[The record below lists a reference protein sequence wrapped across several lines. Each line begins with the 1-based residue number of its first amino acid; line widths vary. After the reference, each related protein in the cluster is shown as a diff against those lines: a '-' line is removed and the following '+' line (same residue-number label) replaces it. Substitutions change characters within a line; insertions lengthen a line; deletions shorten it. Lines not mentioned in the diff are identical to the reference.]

1 MNLAARRN
9 CEGRRLDSA
18 FRWVGISVR
27 IAVPKKAAC
36 LEGAWIDDILLEG
49 DGSRTALHLGR
60 PVTLDELRL
69 LVDGEQ
75 ERLRAAGLVGGGTL
89 AVRMPPSLACVVT
102 MLAGWRTGAQVA
114 LLDHRLTTY
123 EVGKAIARL
132 TPQLVAEPVEEVS
145 GRLRGFFDV
154 TTRITPLHGG
164 RPAGSA
170 DALLQLSSGSTG
182 PSKVIGRTVGS
193 LLAELDRYAQLDG
206 FTRRGERTV
215 VLASVVHV
223 LGLVGGLLHG
233 LASGAEV
240 VLPGTQTV
248 DGVLRAVAAGD
259 APTTL
264 LGVPSQTALLAAHRT
279 PPRLPQLR
287 RMIVGGELVGA
298 DVRERFTRRYDAEL
312 GVMYGM
318 TEVGVIATDL
328 TGSTAP
334 GLTPAP
340 GMKVRVD
347 EGQILLGLPRTPYV
361 GPADP
366 TRFVDGWL
374 RTKDAGSLDA
384 AGLLTVHGRLDAQ
397 VSVGGLKVDLAEV
410 EEVLTSLPGVTGAVV
425 VHGAGIEAFVSVT
438 GQEAGD
444 GLAALLAARLAPYKR
459 PRAVHTLS
467 EIPRTVT
474 GKPVRNADVLRAAV
488 RAAASAGG
496 SETGPGSDPAHL
508 EPDSALA

>member
-1 MNLAARRN
+1 M
-9 CEGRRLDSA
+9 
-18 FRWVGISVR
+18 
-27 IAVPKKAAC
+27 PKKAAC

-49 DGSRTALHLGR
+49 DADRTALHLGR
-60 PVTLDELRL
+60 PVTLEELRL
-69 LVDGEQ
+69 LVADEQ

-89 AVRMPPSLACVVT
+89 AVRMPPSLACVVA

-132 TPQLVAEPVEEVS
+132 TPQLVVEPVEEVT

-164 RPAGSA
+164 RPAASP

-182 PSKVIGRTVGS
+182 PSKVIGRPVGS

-206 FTRRGERTV
+206 FPRRGERAV

-248 DGVLRAVAAGD
+248 DGILRAVAAGD
-259 APTTL
+259 EPTTL
-264 LGVPSQTALLAAHRT
+264 LGVPSQTALLAAHRN
-279 PPRLPQLR
+279 PPHLPQLR
-287 RMIVGGELVGA
+287 RMIVGGELVAA
-298 DVRERFTRRYDAEL
+298 DVRERFTRRYGAGL

-318 TEVGVIATDL
+318 TEAGVIATDL
-328 TGSTAP
+328 TGSTVP

-340 GMKVRVD
+340 GMKVRVED
-347 EGQILLGLPRTPYV
+347 GQILLGLPRTPYV

-374 RTKDAGSLDA
+374 RTKDAGSFDA

-397 VSVGGLKVDLAEV
+397 VSIGGLKVDLAEV
-410 EEVLTSLPGVTGAVV
+410 EEVLTSLPGVTDAVV
-425 VHGAGIEAFVSVT
+425 VRGSGIEAFVTTT
-438 GQEAGD
+438 GQDVRA

-459 PRAVHTLS
+459 PRVLHALP

-488 RAAASAGG
+488 RTAACTAGSG
-496 SETGPGSDPAHL
+496 AAPGGDPAHL
-508 EPDSALA
+508 DPDTALA